1 MVSDMGRVPTE
12 ARPGPGPSQ
21 GHGGRWG
28 VAVSCWDSRV
38 LFTGRVGWVGA
49 RSVGRSAFRV
59 AFGSWGAPHIQWD
72 WGYRQSSGGSPAR
85 ITFVGHAPVVDLHS
99 RGSQRSSWGDG
110 ERATGSGPRPS
121 PRSPQEGPCPGSR
134 PAGWLLFPAASAG
147 CSSTVLIP
155 RRCLVTPPVP
165 PRPSYS
171 HQRGPQT

>member
-1 MVSDMGRVPTE
+1 MVSDMGHVPTE

-72 WGYRQSSGGSPAR
+72 WG
-85 ITFVGHAPVVDLHS
+85 
-99 RGSQRSSWGDG
+99 
-110 ERATGSGPRPS
+110 
-121 PRSPQEGPCPGSR
+121 
-134 PAGWLLFPAASAG
+134 
-147 CSSTVLIP
+147 
-155 RRCLVTPPVP
+155 VP
-165 PRPSYS
+165 PELRREP
-171 HQRGPQT
+171 G